1 MNRVP
6 GAARLASSIS
16 LILASTAS
24 LSSTA
29 FLSLVSRS
37 ALSAL
42 AALLFSASRFSAESA
57 ISLYCCDDV
66 RELASCCFR
75 LPHSFLL
82 WFSCSCRSL

>member
-1 MNRVP
+1 M
-6 GAARLASSIS
+6 
-16 LILASTAS
+16 
-24 LSSTA
+24 
-29 FLSLVSRS
+29 
-37 ALSAL
+37 SAL

-82 WFSCSCRSL
+82 WFSCSCRSLYRIEQKKGAKLGELTL